1 MFTQKYIPKLFQT
14 VVGVSTIYYYENQL
28 LVFTNAGNVS
38 IIGIILGLMN

>member
-14 VVGVSTIYYYENQL
+14 VVGVSTIYYENQL